1 MQRSNV
7 WIYVPGYVASLL
19 AVGSGVAAV
28 TLTADVPQLTAAM
41 FGFLALGHAASFCA
55 RLGARWLRVARII
68 VVTAAWIVTPLLF
81 LSPAQFFVPAE
92 VSGDPDLQVAIFM
105 GWVAVASTYLVGSYV
120 MERPLPLMFPLVPT
134 FSVFGLVA
142 GLNINTE
149 ITGAFI
155 TFLFA
160 TLFLISYEH
169 LVERAQTNLEPLGGV
184 QPVIS
189 RQFAACAIL
198 FVPIVGVAL
207 LLGMVFQ
214 RLIAPL
220 MPFNMSNMRDRMASY
235 MIPADTYAN
244 SFTTLQLRGGN
255 ILLSDRPV
263 LRVRSEAPFVFLRG
277 RAYTR
282 YTGRGWQSDDRDPD
296 TYTPVSPDANG
307 YFWTQTAPLRPGHRF
322 ITQQIVPLG
331 RGAYTIYG
339 SGTIYRFRGNT
350 PEVRVTKTGAVY
362 TRLALP
368 MNQPYEVVSAVFEG
382 TVPQLVSLPGVRSQ
396 SAWSEY
402 LYVPP
407 ETAQVARLARQVAGK
422 EPTPWK
428 KAEAIAHF
436 LAAECTYSLQTNLY
450 PLHEEPV
457 TYFVLHEKRGAC
469 DMFASAM
476 ALMLRAVGV
485 PSRVA
490 TGYLVTDQEVEEGGW
505 LTMREKDAHAWVEF
519 YLPPYGWIPY
529 DPTAGTRTDEN
540 SLSQKL
546 SRMLASMGDQR
557 AVRTYGLPALG
568 VALMCLV
575 WGAPLLK
582 MFQQSQRHR
591 RRPPHPDDYR
601 GWFMEVYRA
610 MNSRLRR
617 WGLPRAVQQTPW
629 EYASALRQ
637 ERELPD
643 ETVASVADITDK
655 FVEARYSEH
664 PITRADVLEARA
676 KLKRLK
682 RREK

>member
-7 WIYVPGYVASLL
+7 WTFVPGYIASLL
-19 AVGSGVAAV
+19 AVGAGVAAV
-28 TLTADVPQLTAAM
+28 TMTADVPQLTAAM
-41 FGFLALGHAASFCA
+41 FGFLVLGHVASFCA
-55 RLGARWLRVARII
+55 RLGARWLRVARLI

-92 VSGDPDLQVAIFM
+92 LGGDPDTQVAIFM
-105 GWVAVASTYLVGSYV
+105 GWVAIASTYLVGSYV
-120 MERPLPLMFPLVPT
+120 MERPLPLKFPLVPT

-160 TLFLISYEH
+160 ALFLISYEH
-169 LVERAQTNLEPLGGV
+169 LLERAQTNLEPLGGV

-198 FVPIVGVAL
+198 FLPIVGIAL
-207 LLGMVFQ
+207 VLGIAFQ

-220 MPFNMSNMRDRMASY
+220 TPFNMAQMRDRMASY
-235 MIPADTYAN
+235 MMPVDTYPN
-244 SFTTLQLRGGN
+244 SYATLQLRGGT
-255 ILLSDRPV
+255 LWLSDRPM
-263 LRVRSEAPFVFLRG
+263 LRVRSAEPFVFLRG
-277 RAYTR
+277 RIYTR
-282 YTGRGWQSDDRDPD
+282 YTGRGWQSDDRDPFS
-296 TYTPVSPDANG
+296 YTTILPDAHG
-307 YFWTQTAPLRPGHRF
+307 YFWTQTAPPPPGHRL
-322 ITQQIVPLG
+322 IRQEVVPIA

-362 TRLALP
+362 SRNALP
-368 MNQPYEVVSAVFEG
+368 LNQPYEVVSAVFAA
-382 TVPQLVSLPGVRSQ
+382 TSQQLADLPGAHPHSVGAGYLDLP
-396 SAWSEY
+396 SA
-402 LYVPP
+402 VAP
-407 ETAQVARLARQVAGK
+407 VARLAQQVAGK

-428 KAEAIAHF
+428 KAEAIARF
-436 LAAECTYSLQTNLY
+436 LASECTYSLQTSLY
-450 PLHEEPV
+450 PFHEEPV
-457 TYFVLHEKRGAC
+457 TYFLLHEKRGAC

-490 TGYLVTDQEVEEGGW
+490 TGYLVTDQEMEEGGW

-519 YLPPYGWIPY
+519 YLPPYGWVPY

-540 SLSQKL
+540 SFSLRL
-546 SRMLASMGDQR
+546 SRLLTSMGDQR
-557 AVRTYGLPALG
+557 AVRTYGLPVIGL
-568 VALMCLV
+568 VLMCLV

-582 MFQQSQRHR
+582 VLQQSQRHR
-591 RRPPHPDDYR
+591 RCRPRPDDYR
-601 GWFMEVYRA
+601 GWLMEVYRA
-610 MNSRLRR
+610 LNSRLRR
-617 WGLPRAVQQTPW
+617 WGLPRATQQTPW

-637 ERELPD
+637 KKELPD
-643 ETVASVADITDK
+643 ETIAAVTFITDK
-655 FVEARYSEH
+655 FVEARYSDH
-664 PITRADVLEARA
+664 PITRDDVVAARE

-682 RREK
+682 KKTS